1 MTEIQK
7 IINLLLPEL
16 IAQIDKDNSSN
27 LTQKGLDIENNTN
40 SYFTSLRQSS
50 LKRRCFSA
58 HINRNFT
65 SPVLPDTES
74 AKSTISLSGKTIA
87 QQRKIRVDIV
97 QNPSIHMVKKG
108 VYNG

>member
-27 LTQKGLDIENNTN
+27 LTQKGLDNKE
-40 SYFTSLRQSS
+40 
-50 LKRRCFSA
+50 
-58 HINRNFT
+58 
-65 SPVLPDTES
+65 
-74 AKSTISLSGKTIA
+74 
-87 QQRKIRVDIV
+87 
-97 QNPSIHMVKKG
+97 NPSIHMVKKG